1 MKYATIDTKGN
12 PTAFYDSEI
21 HGSDIPKDA
30 VKISD
35 TDWQSHINGQR
46 KVYDSETEAWVD
58 YVPSATEVL
67 NQVKEVKLSE
77 IKSAYGTEISAD
89 IQYMNT
95 TFQADRESQ
104 VMITKVLAASGGT
117 LPTGFYWLDSS
128 NNKITMTYDDLQ
140 GLANAILLRNQQLFD
155 KYQTLKQQ
163 INSATTV
170 DELEVIKW

>member
-1 MKYATIDTKGN
+1 MKYATVDTNGN

-21 HGSDIPKDA
+21 HKNNIPEDAVEISDI
-30 VKISD
+30 
-35 TDWQSHINGQR
+35 DWQSHINGQR
-46 KVYDSETEAWVD
+46 KVYDSETEAWID
-58 YVPSATEVL
+58 YVPSETEVL
-67 NQVKEVKLSE
+67 NQAKEAKLAE
-77 IKSAYGTEISAD
+77 IKSAYETEISAD
-89 IQYMNT
+89 IQYMGT
-95 TFQADRESQ
+95 TFQADKKSQ
-104 VMITKVLAASGGT
+104 DIITKVLAASGGT

-163 INSATTV
+163 ISSATTV

>member
-30 VKISD
+30 VEISD

-67 NQVKEVKLSE
+67 DQAKTSKFSE
-77 IKSAYGTEISAD
+77 IKSAYEIEISAD
-89 IQYMNT
+89 IQYTNT
-95 TFQADRESQ
+95 TFQADEKSQ
-104 VMITKVLAASGGT
+104 NMITKVLAASGGT
-117 LPTGFYWLDSS
+117 LPTDFFWLDVN

-140 GLANAILLRNQQLFD
+140 GLANAILSRGQQAFA
-155 KYQTLKQQ
+155 KYQELKAQ
-163 INSATTV
+163 IKSATDTATV
-170 DELEVIKW
+170 EAIVW